1 MEELPIKLLFPQ
13 LFDKLCFFNSPF
25 HGRGFCIVLFL
36 NFNLLCRCRIEIW
49 SKMIRFSF
57 VRDSHGTCDGETLAV
72 EIEDINICLLM
83 CDPPLKPP
91 AFHPRNQ
98 IYSPPELYQILE
110 CLGREIDFDCS
121 IWFTLILSRRQF
133 SI

>member
-1 MEELPIKLLFPQ
+1 
-13 LFDKLCFFNSPF
+13 
-25 HGRGFCIVLFL
+25 
-36 NFNLLCRCRIEIW
+36 
-49 SKMIRFSF
+49 MIRFSF

-110 CLGREIDFDCS
+110 SMFRSGNRLGLFNLVYLNLV
-121 IWFTLILSRRQF
+121 TKTV
-133 SI
+133 